1 MQLRYRD
8 VPRRRLMPRVH
19 QSDTVFRHM
28 SHPDVG
34 EVEMATS
41 SGMSAVSGTLDIRA
55 STLGS
60 ERETMDATSL
70 PLSVSSDTAFTSF
83 YGSQANLKVAS
94 RSMPR
99 VSSNSYLDANAGAIG
114 STWQLSRTNLMGL
127 HTPVSVP
134 DRRSPH
140 D

>member
-1 MQLRYRD
+1 
-8 VPRRRLMPRVH
+8 
-19 QSDTVFRHM
+19 M

-60 ERETMDATSL
+60 EKETIDAMSL

-83 YGSQANLKVAS
+83 YGSQANLKVTS
-94 RSMPR
+94 RSMPHMF
-99 VSSNSYLDANAGAIG
+99 SDLYHDTNSA
-114 STWQLSRTNLMGL
+114 T
-127 HTPVSVP
+127 
-134 DRRSPH
+134 
-140 D
+140 